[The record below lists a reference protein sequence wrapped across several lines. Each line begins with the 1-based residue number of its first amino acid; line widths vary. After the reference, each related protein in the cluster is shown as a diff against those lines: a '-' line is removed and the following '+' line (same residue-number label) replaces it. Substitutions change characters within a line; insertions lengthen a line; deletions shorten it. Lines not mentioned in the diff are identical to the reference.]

1 MSEIVHRAMS
11 KLQRHT
17 ASTCL
22 GWATLSREH
31 ARGTILNMAEA
42 KRPAKV
48 AKLDEEDSLGSSYKE
63 TDAQSQAA
71 LEKIVNIQQ
80 EIDKLNEL
88 ASEEILHVEQKYN
101 QLRKPH
107 YQKRAE
113 LAQQIPEFWSTTV
126 SFDIIVI
133 LL

>member
-1 MSEIVHRAMS
+1 
-11 KLQRHT
+11 
-17 ASTCL
+17 
-22 GWATLSREH
+22 
-31 ARGTILNMAEA
+31 MAEA
-42 KRPAKV
+42 KKPAKV
-48 AKLDEEDSLGSSYKE
+48 AKFDEEEDSLGGNYKE
-63 TDAQSQAA
+63 TDTQSQAA
-71 LEKIVNIQQ
+71 LEKIVTIQQ

-126 SFDIIVI
+126 SFNKYVNVQLNVIKDSHLEESIINDNI
-133 LL
+133 LMLISRTCNL